1 MKSVGFCGMGVNK
14 VKEAGKTLYQHI
26 AAVGL
31 AFLLYYRGPREIW
44 KWPRDKGGGGGPA

>member
-26 AAVGL
+26 PVVAVVGL
-31 AFLLYYRGPREIW
+31 AFLPLLPRAEG
-44 KWPRDKGGGGGPA
+44 DLEMAKG